1 VTPKAGKSR
10 AFSLLLLDPDLFTC
24 FLPAMPATRTSL
36 LLGLLIF
43 PLFLS
48 PLYGQPSD
56 KGRMD
61 WDKEKRAILKVLEQ
75 QTLSWNQAHMEAFME
90 GYWQSDS
97 LQFIGRNGIT
107 TGWQH
112 TLNRYKTAYPNQ
124 ETMGR
129 LRFDIARVEW
139 LGHDE
144 KGRQS
149 AFVVGKFFLYRPEK
163 GDARGH
169 FTLLW
174 KKINGHWVIVLDHSS
189 GQD

>member
-1 VTPKAGKSR
+1 
-10 AFSLLLLDPDLFTC
+10 
-24 FLPAMPATRTSL
+24 MNATRTSL
-36 LLGLLIF
+36 LLVLLIF

-48 PLYGQPSD
+48 PLYGQPSG
-56 KGRMD
+56 KGWMD
-61 WDKEKRAILKVLEQ
+61 LDKEKRAILKVLEQ
-75 QTLSWNQAHMEAFME
+75 QTLAWNQAKLEDFMG

-97 LQFIGRNGIT
+97 LQFIGNNGIT

-112 TLNRYKTAYPNQ
+112 TLNPYKTAYPNP

-129 LRFDIARVEW
+129 LRFDIARVEL
-139 LGHDE
+139 LGPDQ

-163 GDARGH
+163 GDARGN

-174 KKINGHWVIVLDHSS
+174 KKIKGHWVIVLDHSS
-189 GQD
+189 GQG